1 MRNSIIL
8 AAAFTALASAAMA
21 QGQTPPV
28 QNGPQN
34 GAINS
39 SDKQLNAP
47 VKGRNSFTE
56 GEAKSRI
63 EARGFTNVTQLR
75 KDDDG
80 IWRGQATQNGAP
92 VAVGLDYQG
101 NVVSGN
107 SAQGTTAP
115 GNTAPRGTAGR

>member
-1 MRNSIIL
+1 MRKSFIT
-8 AAAFTALASAAMA
+8 AAIFTALASAAMA
-21 QGQTPPV
+21 QGTPPA

-39 SDKQLNAP
+39 SKQQLNEP

-75 KDDDG
+75 KDENG
-80 IWRGQATQNGAP
+80 VWRGQATKNGAP
-92 VAVGLDYQG
+92 VEVGLDYQG
-101 NVVSGN
+101 NVVAGN
-107 SAQGTTAP
+107 SAQGSTAP
-115 GNTAPRGTAGR
+115 GNTAPRRGAGR

>member
-1 MRNSIIL
+1 MRNSLIAATIL
-8 AAAFTALASAAMA
+8 TVIAGAAMA
-21 QGQTPPV
+21 QNQTPPA

-63 EARGFTNVTQLR
+63 EARGFGNVTQLR
-75 KDDDG
+75 KDDNGVWRANAMKDG
-80 IWRGQATQNGAP
+80 KP
-92 VAVGLDYQG
+92 VEVSLDYQG
-101 NVVSGN
+101 NVVTGES
-107 SAQGTTAP
+107 SQGTTAP
-115 GNTAPRGTAGR
+115 GNISRGSAGR